1 VSRLSPL
8 NPDDLDAEQRAV
20 LDAIQRGPRG
30 NRHGRIGLV
39 GPFGVWVR
47 APKIG
52 HAVQAFGGTVRFET
66 ALPERVKEVAICT
79 VGAHHRAKFEFAAHR
94 SLAIAAGVS
103 EQTVEAIRCGATPSF
118 DDDGERLAHAVTRA
132 LLETHHIDDSLY
144 AHAMEVF
151 GEVGLIELVTIVGY
165 YCLVSFTLNVFEI
178 PLDANI
184 TDPFP
189 D

>member
-1 VSRLSPL
+1 MSRLSPL
-8 NPDDLDAEQRAV
+8 NLDDLDADQHAV
-20 LDAIQRGPRG
+20 LEAIQRGPRG

-47 APKIG
+47 APKVG
-52 HAVQAFGGTVRFET
+52 HAVQAFGGAVRFET

-103 EQTVEAIRCGATPSF
+103 EQVVEAIRCGTAPSF
-118 DDDGERLAHAVTRA
+118 DDDRERLAHAVTRS
-132 LLETHHIDDSLY
+132 LLETHGIDDGLY
-144 AHAMEVF
+144 AQAMALF

-165 YCLVSFTLNVFEI
+165 YCLVSFTLNAFEI
-178 PLDANI
+178 PLDTNM